1 MSNESNVT
9 EKSIGESTRKAMQA
23 REVADAA
30 INELGESMF
39 DFGYDLGYK
48 GAIDNM
54 LEYLN
59 ENGLDSDCAEAMFEW
74 VKSQVGK

>member
-23 REVADAA
+23 REVVNAA
-30 INELGESMF
+30 TNELGEAMF

-48 GAIDNM
+48 GAIDKM

-59 ENGLDSDCAEAMFEW
+59 DQGVDSDCADAMFKW
-74 VKSQVGK
+74 VKEQVGN